1 MSSIKNQIIA
11 LKSALSAARINT
23 YEIAAGTIGNEDLS
37 GLNLYL
43 WNAQISGE
51 FLTPLHICE
60 VVIRNAVADAIGQQ
74 YGDNW
79 PWSKTFQMSLPS
91 PLKGYNPRK
100 NLYSVLD
107 KETTVGKIIPEL
119 NFIFWQ
125 NMFTK
130 RYDERLWDRY
140 LFQIMP
146 GCDISKPLKSVRHS
160 IYKDIENVRRL
171 RNRIAHHEHILNH
184 NLVNDY
190 NTIIRLITYRSQITA
205 DWIVLHHD
213 QKITEMLL
221 KKPKYKTKI

>member
-1 MSSIKNQIIA
+1 
-11 LKSALSAARINT
+11 
-23 YEIAAGTIGNEDLS
+23 
-37 GLNLYL
+37 
-43 WNAQISGE
+43 
-51 FLTPLHICE
+51 
-60 VVIRNAVADAIGQQ
+60 
-74 YGDNW
+74 
-79 PWSKTFQMSLPS
+79 MSLPS